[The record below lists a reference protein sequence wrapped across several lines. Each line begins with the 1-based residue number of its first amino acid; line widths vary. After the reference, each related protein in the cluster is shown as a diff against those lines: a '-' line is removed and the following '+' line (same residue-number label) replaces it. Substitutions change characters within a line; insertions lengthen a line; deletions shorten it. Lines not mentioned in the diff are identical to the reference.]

1 MLEHPPLK
9 CAMDSDQPILMDQS
23 SGDQII
29 QEPDVEVVTST
40 TADHNTVILD
50 NTLSMAG
57 LPSADAI
64 SPQETIVNTSYAEID
79 DEWHMHMV
87 ANGNPDCNNL
97 VTDITNVTVKTESA
111 DTIADG
117 NYNEMDDEW
126 QMQIQ
131 LISLVTDVTVKIE
144 NEEIV
149 TESSNDSENVI
160 LTELAAE
167 PEIPIEKQEFSEP
180 SVVLIDEDTSSLIET
195 NDMSAPIQVIAA
207 EDLDNTYFDVGIQT
221 IGEEYTVTDDISSS
235 DDSDS
240 DTASPVSKASD
251 IRHLNSFNVCTVCN
265 KEFSDR
271 SACQRHMIAAHEEAK
286 YQCTKCDKNFYRAYS
301 LKIHIKKK
309 HNGEG
314 LYFCDKCNNCYS
326 CKFYYDQHRKRNCTP
341 VQCCDCGRGLANMLQ
356 LQIHRRR
363 VHKK

>member
-9 CAMDSDQPILMDQS
+9 FAMDSNQLILMDQVN
-23 SGDQII
+23 GDQII
-29 QEPDVEVVTST
+29 EEPDIEVVTS
-40 TADHNTVILD
+40 ADHNTVILD
-50 NTLSMAG
+50 NTLAMAG
-57 LPSADAI
+57 FPAVDPI

-79 DEWHMHMV
+79 DEWHMQMV
-87 ANGNPDCNNL
+87 ANGHPDCNNL
-97 VTDITNVTVKTESA
+97 VTDVTNVTVKTETG
-111 DTIADG
+111 DTIADA
-117 NYNEMDDEW
+117 NYNNEMDDEW

-149 TESSNDSENVI
+149 TESSNDSENVT

-167 PEIPIEKQEFSEP
+167 PEIPLEKQELSEP
-180 SVVLIDEDTSSLIET
+180 NVVLIDEDTSSLIET
-195 NDMSAPIQVIAA
+195 IDMSAPIQVIAA
-207 EDLDNTYFDVGIQT
+207 EELENTYFDVGIQT
-221 IGEEYTVTDDISSS
+221 IGEEYTVTDDVSSL

-240 DTASPVSKASD
+240 DTPSPVSKTPAD
-251 IRHLNSFNVCTVCN
+251 VKHLNSFNVCNVCN
-265 KEFSDR
+265 KEFFDR

-314 LYFCDKCNNCYS
+314 LYFCDKCNNCFS

-341 VQCCDCGRGLANMLQ
+341 VQCCDCGRGMANMLQ